1 MYINGQCCIFENMLE
16 QFKSHIKN
24 NFSILKE
31 SKLLVAISGGLDSV
45 VLMHLC
51 HQFGLNIALVH
62 CNFNLRGEESDSDEN
77 FILQLAED
85 LDLEVFI
92 ESFDT
97 ENYAKK
103 NKLSIQMAA
112 RELRYN
118 WFEELAAQLQFDY
131 VLTAHHAD
139 DNLETFLINLSRGT
153 GLDGL
158 SGIPVINDKL
168 VRPLLLFSRE
178 AIETYAKD
186 NNLKWR
192 EDSSNIS
199 TKYLRN
205 KLRHDVIPILKEIN
219 PQLLQNFNKTQAYL
233 KNSKLIIEDRIEDV
247 FTDIVNQTDSQSI
260 SFDISKIKKLSKPK
274 AYLFEFLKEYN
285 FTEWGDVENLLDAQS
300 GKQVFSN
307 THRLLKDRTFLLLT
321 EITSESYKPIKILN
335 LDNKIETPFGALIF
349 NKIDSIVENL
359 SNTVYVDKDKL
370 NFPLTIRKWE
380 EGDVFYP
387 LGMIGK
393 KKLSKYF
400 KDEKISLF
408 DKENV
413 WVLCSG
419 KDIVWV
425 INRRADNR
433 FKVTG
438 ATKHIL
444 KIELK

>member
-1 MYINGQCCIFENMLE
+1 MLKKINYLYKWQLENCAIIGL
-16 QFKSHIKN
+16 KN
-24 NFSILKE
+24 
-31 SKLLVAISGGLDSV
+31 
-45 VLMHLC
+45 
-51 HQFGLNIALVH
+51 
-62 CNFNLRGEESDSDEN
+62 
-77 FILQLAED
+77 LAE
-85 LDLEVFI
+85 
-92 ESFDT
+92 
-97 ENYAKK
+97 
-103 NKLSIQMAA
+103 
-112 RELRYN
+112 
-118 WFEELAAQLQFDY
+118 QLQFDY

-274 AYLFEFLKEYN
+274 AYLFEFLKDYN
-285 FTEWGDVENLLDAQS
+285 FTEWDDVENLLDAQS

-433 FKVTG
+433 FKVTE